1 VRRGYAAPKALSF
14 VGLRPSFGPRPKT
27 LGKARTK
34 GEALFFSACE
44 RRGEAL
50 AAHQAAK
57 PQRSGK
63 YFLCKA

>member
-34 GEALFFSACE
+34 GEAL
-44 RRGEAL
+44 

>member
-1 VRRGYAAPKALSF
+1 LSAASPPDVRRGYAAPKALSF
-14 VGLRPSFGPRPKT
+14 VELRPSFGPRPKT

-34 GEALFFSACE
+34 
-44 RRGEAL
+44 GEAL